1 MRMYEVEIF
10 NGIHN
15 DKYISG
21 VDFYQ
26 SKYIV
31 KESDLESLK
40 EKGGGFSRLRYIGDL
55 FVPESKNDDIIVN
68 VSCNLTGKEDIEKTI
83 EELQNKLNS
92 LKVNLTI

>member
-10 NGIHN
+10 NGIYN
-15 DKYISG
+15 DKHISG
-21 VDFYQ
+21 IDFYQ

-55 FVPESKNDDIIVN
+55 YVPENDGITIN
-68 VSCNLTGKEDIEKTI
+68 VSCNLVGKEDVEKVI

-92 LKVNLTI
+92 LKINFTI